1 MNKESENMGLL
12 PYNFELQYSMEE
24 TNSRYN
30 IYSPRQQSLEHW
42 TIPFSVRRPRKTPTK
57 NNVSFKTNI
66 TVVLK
71 YVSSAILHY
80 IWFKWK
86 ETGIDFMT

>member
-30 IYSPRQQSLEHW
+30 IYSPRQQSLENW

-71 YVSSAILHY
+71 KKKICVVIKCYTVYGLSGR
-80 IWFKWK
+80 KP
-86 ETGIDFMT
+86 E